1 MPTYAILN
9 LGDLLEENV
18 LYKVDITADNWSH
31 TVHNG
36 VVRTDGQLHA
46 QQNVYYWQNS
56 NVQAWT
62 APTLA
67 AWQERY
73 SSFNFI
79 YQAIAPASGQ
89 FWLQYE
95 IDGPAAIEHRKVG
108 DKPVWSI
115 PEASAW
121 EKPQYPE
128 WLDDTTIYKPYT
140 GKVLVR
146 AGDTIQVRASAQ
158 ENVAEETVIKTMD
171 MFIDVP
177 DREEHFENLNVPED
191 GVTLDI
197 KTPHYYTTAVRI
209 DAVQD
214 STAGAVIIRTAII
227 SRNPCR
233 IKLLDINN
241 NPVAGV
247 VDVTWQGFEK
257 ELI

>member
-1 MPTYAILN
+1 MCIRDSQY
-9 LGDLLEENV
+9 
-18 LYKVDITADNWSH
+18 
-31 TVHNG
+31 
-36 VVRTDGQLHA
+36 
-46 QQNVYYWQNS
+46 
-56 NVQAWT
+56 
-62 APTLA
+62 LA
-67 AWQERY
+67 
-73 SSFNFI
+73 
-79 YQAIAPASGQ
+79 
-89 FWLQYE
+89 
-95 IDGPAAIEHRKVG
+95 
-108 DKPVWSI
+108 
-115 PEASAW
+115 
-121 EKPQYPE
+121 

-158 ENVAEETVIKTMD
+158 ENVAEETVIKAMKL
-171 MFIDVP
+171 FIDVP
-177 DREEHFENLNVPED
+177 DREEHFENLTVPAT
-191 GVTLDI
+191 GVMLAI